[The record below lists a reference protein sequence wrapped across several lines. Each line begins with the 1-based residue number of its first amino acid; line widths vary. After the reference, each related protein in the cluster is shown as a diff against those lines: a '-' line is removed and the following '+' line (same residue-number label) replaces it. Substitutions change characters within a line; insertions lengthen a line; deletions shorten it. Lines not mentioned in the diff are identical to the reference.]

1 MKKDEIFV
9 MRHYRNDALDTKHA
23 YRRFAEATGLRASA
37 TRLRL
42 WFSAA
47 AAAIVLAV
55 AGALV
60 WMQQGGGQ
68 TLYESG
74 DTPLAL
80 VLPDGSEVTLQPHSS
95 LAFRGDSCRRLYL
108 HGAASFSV
116 RHDANRPFT
125 ASGKIG
131 RAHV

>member
-9 MRHYRNDALDTKHA
+9 MRHYRKDALDTRHA
-23 YRRFAEATGLRASA
+23 YRRFAEATGLRARA

-80 VLPDGSEVTLQPHSS
+80 VLPDGS
-95 LAFRGDSCRRLYL
+95 
-108 HGAASFSV
+108 
-116 RHDANRPFT
+116 
-125 ASGKIG
+125 
-131 RAHV
+131 

>member
-23 YRRFAEATGLRASA
+23 YRRFAEATGLRARA

-95 LAFRGDSCRRLYL
+95 LAFRGDSCRRL
-108 HGAASFSV
+108 
-116 RHDANRPFT
+116 
-125 ASGKIG
+125 
-131 RAHV
+131 